1 MVTFLVYHYLGPL
14 VLFWS
19 FLKSL
24 GLAGQHFQRQFGQ
37 EFFAYKKKTRK
48 KWKYNPNRSF
58 TLEMSCS
65 RPPAWSGVWG
75 TVDPWC
81 GDQWT
86 SDLCPAEWTGGQ
98 WLRCRGQTTGQLR
111 LRVRSVHT
119 ALPTSSHSTSAPRH
133 RTTTPSQVS
142 QCPVMAPTYNQESMK
157 TLEHLYAD
165 I

>member
-19 FLKSL
+19 FLKCL

-37 EFFAYKKKTRK
+37 KENKEKMEVQSLKIQIA
-48 KWKYNPNRSF
+48 
-58 TLEMSCS
+58 EMSCS

-81 GDQWT
+81 GELWA
-86 SDLCPAEWTGGQ
+86 SDLCPAEWTGRQ

-142 QCPVMAPTYNQESMK
+142 QCPVMAPTYNQESLK
-157 TLEHLYAD
+157 TLQDLYAD